1 MSSSNC
7 IIDFDNNEEIL
18 SNDFSKEYS
27 YSKIIDSPNEPSLD
41 GRLQLDRLA
50 GYTSLMLTGRKSE
63 PVIKED
69 KTFGDVK
76 LLKTKRKCGVCRE
89 NKNEKKYSQCNPA
102 NPTAYKVIDNRPEI
116 VKNDPGN
123 KGGGF
128 LTGVFE
134 NIGRADPGK
143 LISSIPGPSDIFQI
157 KGITIDTNPNQSIN
171 NLLEE
176 NNTKC
181 TRIPG
186 ESLCDEL
193 KGGKYYSID
202 SPLPGYNDVET
213 KETFTNMMT
222 STNEFLNNIFYLM
235 IICIVTVLIFK
246 VSVRNF
252 KYAKNIKFKIFK
264 KF

>member
-7 IIDFDNNEEIL
+7 IIDFENNEDIL
-18 SNDFSKEYS
+18 TNDFSKEYS

-41 GRLQLDRLA
+41 GKLQLNRLV
-50 GYTSLMLTGRKSE
+50 GYTSLVLTGRKSD

-76 LLKTKRKCGVCRE
+76 LLKTLRKCGMCRE
-89 NKNEKKYSQCNPA
+89 NKNEKSYGECNPA

-116 VKNDPGN
+116 VKNGPEN
-123 KGGGF
+123 RGGGF

-134 NIGRADPGK
+134 NIGRANPGK

-157 KGITIDTNPNQSIN
+157 KGITITTNPNQSIN

-181 TRIPG
+181 TRIPR
-186 ESLCDEL
+186 ESLCDDL
-193 KGGKYYSID
+193 KDGKYYAID
-202 SPLPGYNDVET
+202 TPLPGYNDVET
-213 KETFTNMMT
+213 KETFTNIMT

-235 IICIVTVLIFK
+235 IICIVIILIFK
-246 VSVRNF
+246 VSVMNF
-252 KYAKNIKFKIFK
+252 KYCKNIKFKTIFID
-264 KF
+264 

>member
-1 MSSSNC
+1 MSTSNC
-7 IIDFDNNEEIL
+7 IIDFDSNQDIL

-27 YSKIIDSPNEPSLD
+27 YSKIIESPIEPSLD
-41 GRLQLDRLA
+41 GKVQLNRLA

-63 PVIKED
+63 QVIKED
-69 KTFGDVK
+69 KTFGHVK
-76 LLKTKRKCGVCRE
+76 LLKTKRKCGMCKE
-89 NKNEKKYSQCNPA
+89 NKNEKNYSQCNPV

-116 VKNDPGN
+116 VKNDPEN
-123 KGGGF
+123 KNGGF

-134 NIGRADPGK
+134 NIGRANPGK
-143 LISSIPGPSDIFQI
+143 LISSIPGASDIFQI
-157 KGITIDTNPNQSIN
+157 KGITINTNPNQSIN

-181 TRIPG
+181 TRIPS

-193 KGGKYYSID
+193 KGGKYYAVD
-202 SPLPGYNDVET
+202 SPLAGYNDVET
-213 KETFTNMMT
+213 KETFTNMIT

-235 IICIVTVLIFK
+235 IICIVIILIFK

>member
-7 IIDFDNNEEIL
+7 IIDFDNNEDIL

-27 YSKIIDSPNEPSLD
+27 YSKIIDSPNEASLD
-41 GRLQLDRLA
+41 GRVQLNRLA
-50 GYTSLMLTGRKSE
+50 EYTSLMLTGRNSE
-63 PVIKED
+63 PVIKDD

-76 LLKTKRKCGVCRE
+76 LLKTLRKCGVCRE
-89 NKNEKKYSQCNPA
+89 NKNEQTYSQCNPA

-116 VKNDPGN
+116 VKNDPEN

-134 NIGRADPGK
+134 NIGRANPGK
-143 LISSIPGPSDIFQI
+143 LINSIPGPSDIFQI
-157 KGITIDTNPNQSIN
+157 KGITISTNPNQSIN

-181 TRIPG
+181 TRIPS

-193 KGGKYYSID
+193 KYGKYYAID
-202 SPLPGYNDVET
+202 YPLAGYNDVET

-222 STNEFLNNIFYLM
+222 STNDFLNNIFYLM
-235 IICIVTVLIFK
+235 IICIVIILVFK
-246 VSVRNF
+246 ISVMNF
-252 KYAKNIKFKIFK
+252 KYGKNFKFF
-264 KF
+264 